1 MLYTDNYFHCSSCVS
16 CQGTCQCEK
25 SVYHGVDLDNLPWGV
40 TNISHVASGR

>member
-1 MLYTDNYFHCSSCVS
+1 MLYTDDYFHCPSCIS

-25 SVYHGVDLDNLPWGV
+25 SVYHGVDLDNLPWGG